1 MKQIFL
7 IFTLL
12 LSLTLN
18 SYSVNPHQEKNFEE
32 ISKENLWKAIN
43 EMNIQHPKIVFAQ
56 ALLETGNF
64 SSTVFKN
71 YNNLFG
77 MKMPGKRPTV
87 AKKPKKK
94 GGYARY
100 DNWFESVE
108 DYKLFQDYVFKRRG
122 ELGEAKYLNYL
133 DRMYCES
140 TGYSNK
146 LKKIIEKNKRIF
158 NS

>member
-1 MKQIFL
+1 MKKIFL

-12 LSLTLN
+12 LSFIFN
-18 SYSVNPHQEKNFEE
+18 SYSVDPQRGKDFEE
-32 ISKENLWKAIN
+32 ISKENLWKVIN
-43 EMNIQHPKIVFAQ
+43 EMDIQHPKIVFAQ

-64 SSTVFKN
+64 TSYVFKTN
-71 YNNLFG
+71 NNLFG

-100 DNWFESVE
+100 DSWIQSVE
-108 DYKLFQDYVFKRRG
+108 DYKLFQDYVFERRG
-122 ELGEAKYLNYL
+122 ELGETKYFSYL

-140 TGYSNK
+140 TGYSQK
-146 LKKIIEKNKRIF
+146 LKKIIEKNKQIF

>member
-18 SYSVNPHQEKNFEE
+18 SYSVNPQQEKDFEE

-43 EMNIQHPKIVFAQ
+43 EMDIQHPKIVFAQ
-56 ALLETGNF
+56 ALLETGTF
-64 SSTVFKN
+64 TSYVFKKN
-71 YNNLFG
+71 NNLFG

-94 GGYARY
+94 GGYAVY
-100 DNWFESVE
+100 DTWVQSVE
-108 DYKLFQDYVFKRRG
+108 DYKLFQDYVFRKG
-122 ELGEAKYLNYL
+122 EFGEARYFNYL
-133 DRMYCES
+133 DRIYCES
-140 TGYSNK
+140 TGYSDK
-146 LKKIIEKNKRIF
+146 LKKIIKRHQQIF